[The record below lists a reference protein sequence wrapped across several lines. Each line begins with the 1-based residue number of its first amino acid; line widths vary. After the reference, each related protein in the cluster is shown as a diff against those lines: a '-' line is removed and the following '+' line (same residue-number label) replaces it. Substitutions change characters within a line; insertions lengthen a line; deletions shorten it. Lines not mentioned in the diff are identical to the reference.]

1 MFKIHSS
8 RLVLLAVIC
17 ALAVAALV
25 AAEPRLRPVA
35 QTGLTEEQRALTATY
50 SGAFGTGAD
59 FRTLLVHAEAVKG
72 VLPFANY
79 ILRESTLTPRHR
91 DLLILRTAWNTRS
104 AYLWSKHE
112 RGIFSAPIVVPITG
126 PPVDPF
132 AGEALGTIAGRST
145 GFSDFERTLLSAA
158 DELHQYSFIRN
169 ETWAAMAK
177 EYSVYQLMD
186 AAFTVA
192 EMTMIAAIVNSVQTD
207 LEPGWVKFQRMGA
220 RPSPS
225 REIAMTLPKPRIDP
239 VVLAETTPEIR
250 AMLDPSSSGRDV
262 AAVYR
267 TFARH
272 PTLYPPRQILSEYIR
287 TKSTLSPRVREMLI
301 LRIGWRCRSAYEWAA
316 HAPAG
321 RRAGLTDDQVK
332 MLARPGYD
340 GWNAADA
347 AIVRAADELF
357 TDDTVS
363 DATWKALDDQ
373 FDERQLLDV
382 LITSGGYRMVSM
394 VLNTFGVP
402 AEPNSEPFP

>member
-1 MFKIHSS
+1 MLTAATVLAAGA
-8 RLVLLAVIC
+8 RLQ
-17 ALAVAALV
+17 
-25 AAEPRLRPVA
+25 PVA
-35 QTGLTEEQRALTATY
+35 KDALTDDQRALTTTY

-59 FRTLLVHAEAVKG
+59 FRTLLVHPEAVKG

-112 RGIFSAPIVVPITG
+112 RGVFTAPVVVPIAG
-126 PPVDPF
+126 PPIDPF
-132 AGEALGTIAGRST
+132 ASETLGKIAGRAA
-145 GFSDFERTLLSAA
+145 GFSDFEQTLIRAA
-158 DELHQYSFIRN
+158 DELHDLSFIKSD
-169 ETWAAMAK
+169 TWTALTQQ
-177 EYSVYQLMD
+177 YNVHQLMD

-192 EMTMIAAIVNSVQTD
+192 EMTMIAEIVNSVRVD
-207 LEPGWVKFQRMGA
+207 LEPGWKPMA
-220 RPSPS
+220 WP
-225 REIAMTLPKPRIDP
+225 EIRNISGPTSELPLTKPRIDP
-239 VVLAETTPEIR
+239 VVLADATPEIR
-250 AMLDPSSSGRDV
+250 AMLDPSGSGRDV

-301 LRIGWRCRSAYEWAA
+301 LRIGWRCKSAYEWAA

-321 RRAGLTDDQVK
+321 RRAGLADDQVT
-332 MLARPGYD
+332 MLARSGYE
-340 GWNAADA
+340 GWSAADA

-357 TDDTVS
+357 TDDTIS

-382 LITSGGYRMVSM
+382 LITTGGYRMVSM

-402 AEPNSEPFP
+402 AEPKSEMIP

>member
-1 MFKIHSS
+1 M
-8 RLVLLAVIC
+8 RLIYLVAC
-17 ALAVAALV
+17 CGLAVATAL
-25 AAEPRLRPVA
+25 AAGARLQPVA
-35 QTGLTEEQRALTATY
+35 QDALTDDQRALTTTY
-50 SGAFGTGAD
+50 SRAFGTGAD
-59 FRTLLVHAEAVKG
+59 FRTLLMHPEAVKG

-112 RGIFSAPIVVPITG
+112 RGVFTAPVVVPIAG
-126 PPVDPF
+126 PPIDPF
-132 AGEALGTIAGRST
+132 AGEALGKIAGRST
-145 GFSDFERTLLSAA
+145 GFSDFERALLRAA
-158 DELHQYSFIRN
+158 DELHQFSFIRD

-177 EYSVYQLMD
+177 EYSVHQLMD

-207 LEPGWVKFQRMGA
+207 LEPGWVKFERMGA

-225 REIAMTLPKPRIDP
+225 REIAMTLPRPRIDP

-250 AMLDPSSSGRDV
+250 AMLDPSGSGRDI

-301 LRIGWRCRSAYEWAA
+301 LRIGWRCRSAAGGGVRRPLVRRSA
-316 HAPAG
+316 APADSEDEH
-321 RRAGLTDDQVK
+321 L
-332 MLARPGYD
+332 
-340 GWNAADA
+340 ADA
-347 AIVRAADELF
+347 R
-357 TDDTVS
+357 
-363 DATWKALDDQ
+363 
-373 FDERQLLDV
+373 
-382 LITSGGYRMVSM
+382 
-394 VLNTFGVP
+394 
-402 AEPNSEPFP
+402 

>member
-1 MFKIHSS
+1 M
-8 RLVLLAVIC
+8 RPLAVTC
-17 ALAVAALV
+17 AIAAAFVAIL
-25 AAEPRLRPVA
+25 AAEPRIRPA
-35 QTGLTEEQRALTATY
+35 LGNTQTDEQRTLTTTY

-59 FRTLLVHAEAVKG
+59 FRTLLVHPELVKG

-79 ILRESTLTPRHR
+79 ILSESTLTPRHR
-91 DLLILRTAWNTRS
+91 DLLILRTAWNARS
-104 AYLWSKHE
+104 TYLWSKHE
-112 RGIFSAPIVVPITG
+112 RGVFTAPVVTPITG
-126 PPVDPF
+126 PPIDPF
-132 AGEALGTIAGRST
+132 AREALGAIARRPGA
-145 GFSDFERTLLSAA
+145 GFSDFERTLILAA
-158 DELHQYSFIRN
+158 DELHQYSFIRD

-177 EYSVYQLMD
+177 EYSVHQLMD
-186 AAFTVA
+186 ASFTVA
-192 EMTMIAAIVNSVQTD
+192 EMTMIAAIVNSVGVD
-207 LEPGWVKFQRMGA
+207 MEPGWVKFERTGP
-220 RPSPS
+220 RPSTN
-225 REIAMTLPKPRIDP
+225 RDVAMTLRRPRIEP
-239 VVLAETTPEIR
+239 VVLAEAAPDIR
-250 AMLDPSSSGRDV
+250 AMLDPSGSGRDI

-321 RRAGLTDDQVK
+321 RRAGLTDDQVR
-332 MLARPGYD
+332 MLARSGYD
-340 GWNAADA
+340 GWSGTDA

-357 TDDTVS
+357 AEDAIS
-363 DATWKALDDQ
+363 DGTWKELDEQ

-382 LITSGGYRMVSM
+382 LITAGGYRMVSM